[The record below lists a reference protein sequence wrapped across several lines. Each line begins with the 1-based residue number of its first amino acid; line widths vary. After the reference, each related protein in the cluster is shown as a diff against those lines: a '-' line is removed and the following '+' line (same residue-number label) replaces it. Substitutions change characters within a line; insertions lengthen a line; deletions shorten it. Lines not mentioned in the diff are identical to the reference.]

1 MIEQIRGQG
10 GDDMDFRNGGAR
22 LDPAE
27 RLPIY
32 LIGFEPDELEPEAR
46 AARERILEGC
56 PTEADAELDAEC
68 GQCGDR
74 HRPDFAGDCRN
85 DYQSFSEMEPHWR
98 EHGIEPPA

>member
-1 MIEQIRGQG
+1 MH
-10 GDDMDFRNGGAR
+10 FRNGGAR

-32 LIGFEPDELEPEAR
+32 LIDFEPDELEPEAR
-46 AARERILEGC
+46 TARERILEGC

-85 DYQSFSEMEPHWR
+85 DYQSFSRSAKWNRTGANTASDPTTCAEAATS
-98 EHGIEPPA
+98 G